1 VIARIVALFT
11 LAAAI
16 AVFATAP
23 LEAQRTGTRLGG
35 NAKKS
40 DPEAVLRVVAQCA
53 ADRKPAYAL
62 ALLDAL
68 PGSDEESRQFRRGL
82 GDLSNCMDY
91 DRNLAVGS
99 DIMTASA
106 LAFRLM
112 LVEQMVA
119 NRLKSPVDTAAIGG
133 GEPWFLALIPEGESE
148 VQADARYMVLME
160 FGDCVVSAAPSQSVA
175 FISATPGTAGEQT
188 AIQGLVPFLGPCIAS
203 GDEIQLTPAMLRRA
217 LSEPLYHRMAQAG

>member
-1 VIARIVALFT
+1 MIARIVALFT

-99 DIMTASA
+99 DISYI
-106 LAFRLM
+106 
-112 LVEQMVA
+112 VA
-119 NRLKSPVDTAAIGG
+119 GHAM
-133 GEPWFLALIPEGESE
+133 
-148 VQADARYMVLME
+148 RY
-160 FGDCVVSAAPSQSVA
+160 
-175 FISATPGTAGEQT
+175 
-188 AIQGLVPFLGPCIAS
+188 IAS
-203 GDEIQLTPAMLRRA
+203 R
-217 LSEPLYHRMAQAG
+217 

>member
-1 VIARIVALFT
+1 MIARIVALLT

-68 PGSDEESRQFRRGL
+68 PGSDEES

-203 GDEIQLTPAMLRRA
+203 GEEIQLTPAMLRRA

>member
-175 FISATPGTAGEQT
+175 FISAISSRIACGSMMSPTDGSPSDRRKIVSMSESSSANTR
-188 AIQGLVPFLGPCIAS
+188 LPNRFVPPSATSDCA
-203 GDEIQLTPAMLRRA
+203 
-217 LSEPLYHRMAQAG
+217 